1 MLQRE
6 RRPDVTVV
14 LTGGVRTPS
23 EALVGPVAVTTIS
36 SLHLD
41 LLFLGVHGMAED
53 AGFSSPNLLEAET
66 DRAFIAAA
74 QRVVVLADSTKWGV
88 RGLSRVA
95 RLDEAHVLVTDNN
108 LSAEAKET
116 LEAHVERVVLAP
128 VRGPRAP
135 GAGNV
140 AIGHP

>member
-1 MLQRE
+1 
-6 RRPDVTVV
+6 
-14 LTGGVRTPS
+14 
-23 EALVGPVAVTTIS
+23 
-36 SLHLD
+36 
-41 LLFLGVHGMAED
+41 MADD

-66 DRAFIAAA
+66 DQAFIAAA
-74 QRVVVLADSTKWGV
+74 ERVVVLADSTKWGV

-128 VRGPRAP
+128 VRGPRARRQNAP
-135 GAGNV
+135 AVGR
-140 AIGHP
+140 P

>member
-1 MLQRE
+1 
-6 RRPDVTVV
+6 
-14 LTGGVRTPS
+14 
-23 EALVGPVAVTTIS
+23 
-36 SLHLD
+36 
-41 LLFLGVHGMAED
+41 MAED

-88 RGLSRVA
+88 RGLSRLA

-108 LSAEAKET
+108 LSAEAKEA

-128 VRGPRAP
+128 VRRPRARRP
-135 GAGNV
+135 SGAAV
-140 AIGHP
+140 ARP